1 MNCKLLSVAVFLTL
15 MLTSLL
21 AGRHN
26 YCKARNEITADL
38 NQALAQTL
46 KERKDYIITQDTI
59 RGVQATSQD
68 FRRTGTDCCF
78 R

>member
-26 YCKARNEITADL
+26 YCKARNEITAD
-38 NQALAQTL
+38 
-46 KERKDYIITQDTI
+46 
-59 RGVQATSQD
+59 
-68 FRRTGTDCCF
+68 
-78 R
+78 

>member
-38 NQALAQTL
+38 NQALAQTSKREKIISLL
-46 KERKDYIITQDTI
+46 KIQSGRTNNFA
-59 RGVQATSQD
+59 RLQAD
-68 FRRTGTDCCF
+68 RY
-78 R
+78 

>member
-1 MNCKLLSVAVFLTL
+1 MNSKLLSVAVFLTL

-46 KERKDYIITQDTI
+46 KERKDYP
-59 RGVQATSQD
+59 
-68 FRRTGTDCCF
+68 
-78 R
+78 

>member
-1 MNCKLLSVAVFLTL
+1 MNSKLLSVAVFLTL

-46 KERKDYIITQDTI
+46 KERKD
-59 RGVQATSQD
+59 VS
-68 FRRTGTDCCF
+68 FR
-78 R
+78 

>member
-1 MNCKLLSVAVFLTL
+1 MNSKLLSVAVFLTL

-46 KERKDYIITQDTI
+46 KERKIISLPKIQS
-59 RGVQATSQD
+59 GCTSNFARLQED
-68 FRRTGTDCCF
+68 RY
-78 R
+78 

>member
-38 NQALAQTL
+38 NQALAQ
-46 KERKDYIITQDTI
+46 RYNQ
-59 RGVQATSQD
+59 GVQTTSQD

>member
-46 KERKDYIITQDTI
+46 KERKDYIITQ
-59 RGVQATSQD
+59 ATSQD

>member
-46 KERKDYIITQDTI
+46 KERKDYIITH
-59 RGVQATSQD
+59 
-68 FRRTGTDCCF
+68 
-78 R
+78 